1 MGAGGGFTSSA
12 LSRFVVL
19 KFGLRVVVEGKKIG
33 LNRLAISRVEGEIH
47 DCVLILAKLNVD

>member
-1 MGAGGGFTSSA
+1 MIGRESGRGAGGSFTSSA

-33 LNRLAISRVEGEIH
+33 
-47 DCVLILAKLNVD
+47 